1 MFPQK
6 GSVVYFMPWLFRN
19 RILKGSLTLTGPAG
33 FAETFSGSGP
43 GPTVTIHVSDPNLDW
58 KLLLNPELRFA
69 EAYMDG
75 SIEVVDGE
83 LRDLLMLLRLNRA
96 HLKRGPTLAPRN
108 RLSRALRRFHQNN
121 ALWRARRNAAV
132 HYDLGNDFFRLF
144 LDEDLQYSC
153 AYFPRGDETL
163 EQAQQAK
170 KRYIA
175 AKLRVKDG
183 QRVLEIGCGW
193 GGLALYLAQIADVE
207 VLGITLA
214 EEQLKV
220 ASARAEA
227 AGLAN
232 RVRFELRDYRRVDDK
247 FDRIVS
253 IGMLEHVGAPK
264 LSEYFRVVRDCL
276 TSSGVALVHSI
287 MAMEPPGM
295 GISSPFTRK
304 YIFPGAYTP
313 AISETL
319 TAIEHASLYLLDCEV
334 WRKHYAYT
342 IREWSRRFAANR
354 EAVKAL
360 YDERFCRIWE
370 FYLAGAETAFLADTL
385 AVMQLQIGREWDA
398 VPLTRDY
405 VATETEQLKAREI
418 EAGRRD
424 GFIRSAATARH
435 RPAATPR

>member
-1 MFPQK
+1 MQI
-6 GSVVYFMPWLFRN
+6 MPWLFRK
-19 RILKGSLTLTGPAG
+19 RIRKGSLTLTGPGG

-43 GPTVTIHVSDPNLDW
+43 GPTVTIHVSDPSLDW
-58 KLLLNPELRFA
+58 KLLFNPELRFA

-75 SIEVVDGE
+75 VIEVVDGE
-83 LRDLLMLLRLNRA
+83 LRDLLMLLRLNQA
-96 HLKRGPTLAPRN
+96 DLKRGPALAPWN
-108 RLSRALRRFHQNN
+108 RLFRTLRRFHQNN
-121 ALWRARRNAAV
+121 TFWRARRNATV
-132 HYDLGNDFFRLF
+132 HYDLRNDLFRLF

-220 ASARAEA
+220 ASERAEA

-264 LSEYFRVVRDCL
+264 LNEYFRVVRDRL
-276 TSSGVALVHSI
+276 ASSGMALVHSI
-287 MAMEPPGM
+287 IAMEPP

-319 TAIEHASLYLLDCEV
+319 TAIEHAGLWLLDCEV

-342 IREWSRRFAANR
+342 LREWSRRFAANR
-354 EAVKAL
+354 DAVKAL
-360 YDERFCRIWE
+360 YDERF
-370 FYLAGAETAFLADTL
+370 
-385 AVMQLQIGREWDA
+385 
-398 VPLTRDY
+398 
-405 VATETEQLKAREI
+405 
-418 EAGRRD
+418 
-424 GFIRSAATARH
+424 
-435 RPAATPR
+435 